1 MGKLWLVAKQEYVGR
16 VRQRS
21 FLVGTLSIL
30 ALIAV
35 IMGVTAIIVI
45 GGRDDRPLGYVDRA
59 GLFAA
64 GPAPAADG
72 PELRAFADEAAAR
85 AALAAGVI
93 QAFYLLPE
101 DYLSRHEVALVHG
114 KETPGER
121 VRGAFDDA
129 LRSTLAQRAL
139 AARALAGH
147 APAAGAPAGVQQRLV
162 EGSQVTLRSL
172 DGRRQI
178 DPSSIVDALLPFL
191 AGFLFIMATVSS
203 SGYLL
208 QALTAEKENR
218 TAEVMITT
226 LTPLQLVG
234 GKSLGLMA
242 VSLTQLAIWL
252 AVALTAIAVA
262 GRYFPELSGLHVS
275 PDLIL
280 IILLFFLP
288 AYALIAGLMTA
299 IGAIM
304 PDQQQGQQ
312 IAGLLNMMFFVPYFL
327 AAVLFANPNGPLAV
341 ALTLFP
347 TTAFTA
353 ITVRWGMTT
362 IPTWQLAASWIILVV
377 SAALSVVFAAQIFRM
392 GMLTYGQRL
401 NARSI
406 RAALG
411 GRGS

>member
-1 MGKLWLVAKQEYVGR
+1 MRKMWLVARQEYVSR
-16 VRQRS
+16 ARQRS

-30 ALIAV
+30 AIIAV
-35 IMGVTAIIVI
+35 IMGITAILAMS
-45 GGRDDRPLGYVDRA
+45 GRDDRAVGYVDHA
-59 GLFAA
+59 GVFAVQ
-64 GPAPAADG
+64 AASAAEG
-72 PELRAFADEAAAR
+72 PELRAFADEGAAR
-85 AALAAGVI
+85 AALGASVI
-93 QAFYLLPE
+93 QAFYVLPE
-101 DYLSRHEVALVHG
+101 DYLSRGEVALFYG
-114 KETPGER
+114 EDKPGDG

-129 LRSTLAQRAL
+129 AGGRRSLCME
-139 AARALAGH
+139 
-147 APAAGAPAGVQQRLV
+147 PAEVRQRLI
-162 EGSQVTLRSL
+162 EGTQVTLRSL

-191 AGFLFIMATVSS
+191 AGFLFIMATMSS

-218 TAEVMITT
+218 TAEVMITS

-252 AVALTAIAVA
+252 AVALAAIAVG

-275 PDLIL
+275 PGMIG

-288 AYALIAGLMTA
+288 AFALIAGLMTA

-327 AAVLFANPNGPLAV
+327 VAIFFANPNGPLAV

-353 ITVRWGMTT
+353 ITLRWGMTT
-362 IPTWQLAASWIILVV
+362 IPTWQLAASWVILVV
-377 SAALSVVFAAQIFRM
+377 SAVFCVVFAAQIFRV

-401 NARSI
+401 DARSI

-411 GRGS
+411 GKGS

>member
-1 MGKLWLVAKQEYVGR
+1 MGKLWLVARQEYGGR

-30 ALIAV
+30 AIIAV
-35 IMGVTAIIVI
+35 IMGITAIIVMS
-45 GGRDDRPLGYVDRA
+45 GRDDRPLGYVDGA
-59 GLFAA
+59 GVFGAKA
-64 GPAPAADG
+64 VSATEG

-85 AALAAGVI
+85 EALGAGVI
-93 QAFYLLPE
+93 QAFYILPE
-101 DYLSRHEVALVHG
+101 DYLSRREVALVYG
-114 KETPGER
+114 KEPPGEQ
-121 VRGAFDDA
+121 VRGAFDKA
-129 LRSTLAQRAL
+129 LRVALAQRAL
-139 AARALAGH
+139 AAH
-147 APAAGAPAGVQQRLV
+147 APAAGAPAGVQQRLI
-162 EGSQVTLRSL
+162 GGTQVTLRSL

-178 DPSSIVDALLPFL
+178 DPASIVDALLPFL
-191 AGFLFIMATVSS
+191 AGFLFVLATVSS

-218 TAEVMITT
+218 TSEVMITT

-242 VSLTQLAIWL
+242 VSLTQLAVWL
-252 AVALTAIAVA
+252 AVALAAIAV
-262 GRYFPELSGLHVS
+262 GGLYFPELSGLHVS
-275 PDLIL
+275 PGLIGV
-280 IILLFFLP
+280 ILLYFLP
-288 AYALIAGLMTA
+288 AFALIAGMMTA
-299 IGAIM
+299 ISAIM

-312 IAGLLNMMFFVPYFL
+312 VAGLLNMMFFVPYFL
-327 AAVLFANPNGPLAV
+327 AAIFFTNPNGPLAV

-362 IPTWQLAASWIILVV
+362 IPTWQLAASWVILVI
-377 SAALSVVFAAQIFRM
+377 SAIFCVVFAAQIFRV

-401 NARSI
+401 DARSI

>member
-30 ALIAV
+30 AIIAV
-35 IMGVTAIIVI
+35 IIGITAIIVI
-45 GGRDDRPLGYVDRA
+45 SGRDDRPLGYVDLA

-64 GPAPAADG
+64 QPAPAAEG
-72 PELRAFADEAAAR
+72 PELRVFADEAAAR
-85 AALAAGVI
+85 EALEAGVI

-101 DYLSRHEVALVHG
+101 DYLSRHEVVLDYG
-114 KETPGER
+114 KEQPGER

-129 LRSTLAQRAL
+129 LRTAL
-139 AARALAGH
+139 AASALAGR
-147 APAAGAPAGVQQRLV
+147 APAVGAPAGVRQRLI

-191 AGFLFIMATVSS
+191 AGFLFVMATMSS

-234 GKSLGLMA
+234 GKSFGLMA

-252 AVALTAIAVA
+252 AVALAAISVG

-275 PDLIL
+275 PGLIGVIL
-280 IILLFFLP
+280 IFFLP
-288 AYALIAGLMTA
+288 AFALIAGMMTA

-327 AAVLFANPNGPLAV
+327 AAILLANPNGPLAV

-362 IPTWQLAASWIILVV
+362 IPTWQLVASWVILVI
-377 SAALSVVFAAQIFRM
+377 SATFCVIFAAQVFRV

-401 NARSI
+401 DMRSI

-411 GRGS
+411 RTGS

>member
-1 MGKLWLVAKQEYVGR
+1 MGKLWLVAKQEYLGR

-30 ALIAV
+30 AIIAV
-35 IMGVTAIIVI
+35 IMGITAFIVM
-45 GGRDDRPLGYVDRA
+45 GGRDDRPLGYVDHA
-59 GLFAA
+59 GVFAA
-64 GPAPAADG
+64 PLVPAAGG
-72 PELRAFADEAAAR
+72 PEIRAFPDEAAAR
-85 AALAAGVI
+85 GALGAGVI
-93 QAFYLLPE
+93 QAFYVLPE
-101 DYLSRHEVALVHG
+101 DYLSRRAVTLLYG
-114 KETPGER
+114 KDKPGER
-121 VRGAFDDA
+121 VHGAFDDA
-129 LRSTLAQRAL
+129 LRAAL
-139 AARALAGH
+139 AARALAGR
-147 APAAGAPAGVQQRLV
+147 APAEVRQRLI

-178 DPSSIVDALLPFL
+178 DPSSIIDALLPFL
-191 AGFLFIMATVSS
+191 AGFLFILATVSS

-218 TAEVMITT
+218 TAEVMITS

-234 GKSLGLMA
+234 GKSVGLMA
-242 VSLTQLAIWL
+242 VSLSQLAIWL
-252 AVALTAIAVA
+252 GVAIVAIAVA
-262 GRYFPELSGLHVS
+262 GRYVPELRGLHVS
-275 PDLIL
+275 PDLVV
-280 IILLFFLP
+280 IILLYFLP
-288 AYALIAGLMTA
+288 AYVLIAGLMTA

-312 IAGLLNMMFFVPYFL
+312 IAGLLNMMFFIPYFL
-327 AAVLFANPNGPLAV
+327 AAILFTNPNGPLAV

-362 IPTWQLAASWIILVV
+362 IPTWQLAASWVILVV
-377 SAALSVVFAAQIFRM
+377 SAIFCVVFASQIFRV

-401 NARSI
+401 DMRGI

>member
-1 MGKLWLVAKQEYVGR
+1 MGKLWLVAKQEYAGR

-30 ALIAV
+30 AIIAV
-35 IMGVTAIIVI
+35 IIGITAIIVI
-45 GGRDDRPLGYVDRA
+45 SGRDDRPLGYVDLA

-64 GPAPAADG
+64 QPVPAAEG

-85 AALAAGVI
+85 EALEAGVI

-101 DYLSRHEVALVHG
+101 DYLSRHEVVLDNG
-114 KETPGER
+114 KEQPGER

-129 LRSTLAQRAL
+129 LRTAL
-139 AARALAGH
+139 AAS
-147 APAAGAPAGVQQRLV
+147 APAGVRQRLI

-191 AGFLFIMATVSS
+191 AGFLFVMATISS

-208 QALTAEKENR
+208 QALTAEKEDR

-234 GKSLGLMA
+234 GKSFGLMA

-252 AVALTAIAVA
+252 AVALAAISVG

-275 PDLIL
+275 PGLIGV
-280 IILLFFLP
+280 ILLYFLP
-288 AYALIAGLMTA
+288 AFALIAGMMTA

-327 AAVLFANPNGPLAV
+327 AAILLANPNGPLAV
-341 ALTLFP
+341 ALTLLP

-362 IPTWQLAASWIILVV
+362 IPTWQLVASWVILVI
-377 SAALSVVFAAQIFRM
+377 SATFCVIFAAQVFRV
-392 GMLTYGQRL
+392 GMLTHGQRL
-401 NARSI
+401 DMRSI

-411 GRGS
+411 RTGS

>member
-1 MGKLWLVAKQEYVGR
+1 MRKMWLVARQEYVGR

-30 ALIAV
+30 AIIAV
-35 IMGVTAIIVI
+35 IMGITAIIVM
-45 GGRDDRPLGYVDRA
+45 GGRDDRPVGYVDLA
-59 GLFAA
+59 GVFGMQAA
-64 GPAPAADG
+64 SAADG
-72 PELRAFADEAAAR
+72 PELRAFPDEAAAR
-85 AALAAGVI
+85 EALEAGVI
-93 QAFYLLPE
+93 QAFYMLPE
-101 DYLSRHEVALVHG
+101 DYLSRREVALFYG
-114 KETPGER
+114 KDKPGER
-121 VRGAFDDA
+121 VSGAFDEA
-129 LRSTLAQRAL
+129 LRTALAQRAL
-139 AARALAGH
+139 AASALVGR
-147 APAAGAPAGVQQRLV
+147 APAEVRQRLV

-191 AGFLFIMATVSS
+191 AGFLFIMATMSS

-226 LTPLQLVG
+226 LSPTQLVG
-234 GKSLGLMA
+234 GKSAGLMA
-242 VSLTQLAIWL
+242 VSLTQLAVWL
-252 AVALTAIAVA
+252 AVALAAIAVA
-262 GRYFPELSGLHVS
+262 GRFVPELRGLHVS
-275 PDLIL
+275 PALIG
-280 IILLFFLP
+280 IILLYFLP
-288 AYALIAGLMTA
+288 AFALIAGLMTA

-304 PDQQQGQQ
+304 PDQQQSQQ

-327 AAVLFANPNGPLAV
+327 AAIFFTNPNGPLAV

-362 IPTWQLAASWIILVV
+362 IPIWQLVASWVILVT
-377 SAALSVVFAAQIFRM
+377 SATLCVLFAAQIFRV

-401 NARSI
+401 DMRSI

>member
-1 MGKLWLVAKQEYVGR
+1 MGKLWLVAKQEYLGR

-30 ALIAV
+30 AIIAV
-35 IMGVTAIIVI
+35 IMGITAFIVM
-45 GGRDDRPLGYVDRA
+45 GGRDDRPLGYVDHA
-59 GLFAA
+59 GVFAA
-64 GPAPAADG
+64 PLVPAAGG
-72 PELRAFADEAAAR
+72 PEIRAFPDEAAAR
-85 AALAAGVI
+85 GALGAGVI
-93 QAFYLLPE
+93 QAFYVLPE
-101 DYLSRHEVALVHG
+101 DYLSRRTVTLLYG
-114 KETPGER
+114 KDKPGER
-121 VRGAFDDA
+121 VHGAFDDA
-129 LRSTLAQRAL
+129 LRAAL
-139 AARALAGH
+139 AARALAGR
-147 APAAGAPAGVQQRLV
+147 APAEVRQRLI

-178 DPSSIVDALLPFL
+178 DPSSIIDALLPFL
-191 AGFLFIMATVSS
+191 AGFLFILATVSS

-218 TAEVMITT
+218 TAEVMITS

-234 GKSLGLMA
+234 GKSVGLMA
-242 VSLTQLAIWL
+242 VSLSQLAIWL
-252 AVALTAIAVA
+252 GVAIAAIAVA
-262 GRYFPELSGLHVS
+262 GRYVPELRGLHVS
-275 PDLIL
+275 PDLIV
-280 IILLFFLP
+280 IILLYFLP
-288 AYALIAGLMTA
+288 AYVLIAGLMTA

-312 IAGLLNMMFFVPYFL
+312 IAGLLNMMFFIPYFL
-327 AAVLFANPNGPLAV
+327 AAILFTNPNGPLAV

-362 IPTWQLAASWIILVV
+362 IPTWQLAASWVILVV
-377 SAALSVVFAAQIFRM
+377 SAIFCVVFASQIFRV

-401 NARSI
+401 DARGI

>member
-1 MGKLWLVAKQEYVGR
+1 MGKLWLVARQEYVGR

-30 ALIAV
+30 AIIAV
-35 IMGVTAIIVI
+35 IMGITAIIVI
-45 GGRDDRPLGYVDRA
+45 GGRDDRPLGYVDHA
-59 GLFAA
+59 GLFVAQ
-64 GPAPAADG
+64 PAPAAEG
-72 PELRAFADEAAAR
+72 PELRAFADETAAR
-85 AALAAGVI
+85 EALAAGVI
-93 QAFYLLPE
+93 QAFYVLPE
-101 DYLSRHEVALVHG
+101 DYLSRHEVALVYG

-129 LRSTLAQRAL
+129 LRASLAQRTLAQRTL
-139 AARALAGH
+139 AASAL
-147 APAAGAPAGVQQRLV
+147 AGVQQRLI
-162 EGSQVTLRSL
+162 EGTQVTLRSL

-191 AGFLFIMATVSS
+191 AGFLFIMATMSS

-252 AVALTAIAVA
+252 AVALAAIAVG

-275 PDLIL
+275 PGLIGV
-280 IILLFFLP
+280 ILLFFLP

-304 PDQQQGQQ
+304 PDQQQSQQ

-362 IPTWQLAASWIILVV
+362 IPTWQLAASWVILVV
-377 SAALSVVFAAQIFRM
+377 SAAFMRDFRGADLPRGDADLRPTTERAQHP
-392 GMLTYGQRL
+392 GG
-401 NARSI
+401 AR
-406 RAALG
+406 RQG
-411 GRGS
+411 

>member
-1 MGKLWLVAKQEYVGR
+1 MGKLWLVAKQEYVAR

-30 ALIAV
+30 AIIAV
-35 IMGVTAIIVI
+35 IMGITGFMVMR
-45 GGRDDRPLGYVDRA
+45 GRDERPLGYVDHA
-59 GLFAA
+59 GVFAA
-64 GPAPAADG
+64 PPVLAAEG
-72 PELRAFADEAAAR
+72 PEIRAFPDEAAAR
-85 AALAAGVI
+85 AALAAGGI
-93 QAFYLLPE
+93 QAYYLLPE
-101 DYLSRHEVALVHG
+101 DYLSRHEVALVYD
-114 KETPGER
+114 KEQPDER
-121 VRGAFDDA
+121 VRDAFDDA
-129 LRSTLAQRAL
+129 LRTAL
-139 AARALAGH
+139 
-147 APAAGAPAGVQQRLV
+147 AAGAPAGVRQRLI

-178 DPSSIVDALLPFL
+178 DPSSIIDALLPFL
-191 AGFLFIMATVSS
+191 AGFLFILATVSS

-218 TAEVMITT
+218 TAEVMITS
-226 LTPLQLVG
+226 LKPLQLVG
-234 GKSLGLMA
+234 GKSVGLMA
-242 VSLTQLAIWL
+242 VSLSQLAIWL
-252 AVALTAIAVA
+252 GVAIAAIAVA
-262 GRYFPELSGLHVS
+262 GRYVPELRGLHVS

-280 IILLFFLP
+280 IILLYFLP
-288 AYALIAGLMTA
+288 AYALIAGMMTA

-327 AAVLFANPNGPLAV
+327 AAILFTNPNGPLAV

-347 TTAFTA
+347 TTAFPA

-377 SAALSVVFAAQIFRM
+377 TAILCVVFAAHIFRV

-401 NARSI
+401 DARSI

-411 GRGS
+411 RRGS

>member
-1 MGKLWLVAKQEYVGR
+1 MGKFWLVARQEYLGR

-21 FLVGTLSIL
+21 FLVGTLSMLAIL
-30 ALIAV
+30 ALIMGITAV
-35 IMGVTAIIVI
+35 IVM
-45 GGRDDRPLGYVDRA
+45 GGRDDRPLGYVDNA
-59 GLFAA
+59 GVFTAP
-64 GPAPAADG
+64 PAPAAGG
-72 PELRAFADEAAAR
+72 PEIRAFPDEPAAR
-85 AALAAGVI
+85 GALEAGAI
-93 QAFYLLPE
+93 QAFYVLPE
-101 DYLSRHEVALVHG
+101 NYLSRHEVALVYG

-121 VRGAFDDA
+121 VRGGFDEA
-129 LRSTLAQRAL
+129 LRTAL
-139 AARALAGH
+139 AASALAGR
-147 APAAGAPAGVQQRLV
+147 APAAGAPAGVQQRLI

-172 DGRRQI
+172 DGGRQI

-191 AGFLFIMATVSS
+191 AGFLFILATVSA

-226 LTPLQLVG
+226 LSPLQLVG

-242 VSLTQLAIWL
+242 VSLTQLAVWL
-252 AVALTAIAVA
+252 AVALAAIAVG
-262 GRYFPELSGLHVS
+262 GRYFPEFSGLHVS
-275 PDLIL
+275 PGLIG
-280 IILLFFLP
+280 IILLYFLP
-288 AYALIAGLMTA
+288 AFALIAGLMTA

-304 PDQQQGQQ
+304 PDQQQSQQ

-327 AAVLFANPNGPLAV
+327 SAVLFANPNGPLAV

-353 ITVRWGMTT
+353 ISVRWGMTT
-362 IPTWQLAASWIILVV
+362 IPTWQLAASWVILVV
-377 SAALSVVFAAQIFRM
+377 SATCCVVFAAQIFRV

-401 NARSI
+401 DLRSI
-406 RAALG
+406 RVALG

>member
-1 MGKLWLVAKQEYVGR
+1 MGKLWLVARQEYLAR

-35 IMGVTAIIVI
+35 IMGVTAVIVMS
-45 GGRDDRPLGYVDRA
+45 GRDDRPLGYVDHA
-59 GLFAA
+59 GVFAA
-64 GPAPAADG
+64 QAVSAAEG
-72 PELRAFADEAAAR
+72 PELRAFADEEAAK
-85 AALAAGVI
+85 AALAAGLI
-93 QAFYLLPE
+93 QAFYVLPA
-101 DYLSRHEVALVHG
+101 DYLSRREVALVYG
-114 KETPGER
+114 KEQPGEG

-129 LRSTLAQRAL
+129 LRAAL
-139 AARALAGH
+139 AARALAGR
-147 APAAGAPAGVQQRLV
+147 APAETRQRLI

-191 AGFLFIMATVSS
+191 AGFLFILATVSS
-203 SGYLL
+203 SDYLL

-218 TAEVMITT
+218 TAEVMITS

-234 GKSLGLMA
+234 GKSVGLMA
-242 VSLTQLAIWL
+242 VSLSQLAIWL
-252 AVALTAIAVA
+252 GVAIAALAVA
-262 GRYFPELSGLHVS
+262 GRFVPELRGLHVS
-275 PDLIL
+275 PDLIVV
-280 IILLFFLP
+280 ILLYFLP

-299 IGAIM
+299 IGTIM

-327 AAVLFANPNGPLAV
+327 AAILFANPNGPLAV

-362 IPTWQLAASWIILVV
+362 IPTWQLAASWVILVV
-377 SAALSVVFAAQIFRM
+377 SATFCVVFAAQIFRV

-401 NARSI
+401 GLRSI

-411 GRGS
+411 GKGS

>member
-1 MGKLWLVAKQEYVGR
+1 MRYGR
-16 VRQRS
+16 
-21 FLVGTLSIL
+21 T
-30 ALIAV
+30 
-35 IMGVTAIIVI
+35 
-45 GGRDDRPLGYVDRA
+45 
-59 GLFAA
+59 
-64 GPAPAADG
+64 
-72 PELRAFADEAAAR
+72 
-85 AALAAGVI
+85 LAA
-93 QAFYLLPE
+93 
-101 DYLSRHEVALVHG
+101 SAL
-114 KETPGER
+114 
-121 VRGAFDDA
+121 
-129 LRSTLAQRAL
+129 
-139 AARALAGH
+139 
-147 APAAGAPAGVQQRLV
+147 AGVQQRLI
-162 EGSQVTLRSL
+162 EGTQVTLRSL

-191 AGFLFIMATVSS
+191 AGFLFIMATISS

-242 VSLTQLAIWL
+242 VSLTQLAIWV
-252 AVALTAIAVA
+252 AVALAAIAVG

-275 PDLIL
+275 PGLIGV
-280 IILLFFLP
+280 ILLFFLP
-288 AYALIAGLMTA
+288 AYSLIAGLMTA

-304 PDQQQGQQ
+304 PDQQQSQQ

-353 ITVRWGMTT
+353 ISVRWGMTT

-377 SAALSVVFAAQIFRM
+377 SAAFSVVFAAQIFRM

-401 NARSI
+401 DARSI

>member
-1 MGKLWLVAKQEYVGR
+1 

-30 ALIAV
+30 AIIAV
-35 IMGVTAIIVI
+35 IMGITAIIVM
-45 GGRDDRPLGYVDRA
+45 GGRDDRPVGYVDHA
-59 GLFAA
+59 GVLGMQAVS
-64 GPAPAADG
+64 AADG
-72 PELRAFADEAAAR
+72 PELHAFPDEAAAR
-85 AALAAGVI
+85 KALEAGVI
-93 QAFYLLPE
+93 QAFYMLPE
-101 DYLSRHEVALVHG
+101 DYLSRREVALFYG
-114 KETPGER
+114 KDKPGER
-121 VRGAFDDA
+121 VSGAFDEA
-129 LRSTLAQRAL
+129 LRTAL
-139 AARALAGH
+139 AASALAGR
-147 APAAGAPAGVQQRLV
+147 APAEVRQRLI

-178 DPSSIVDALLPFL
+178 DPSSIIDALLPFL
-191 AGFLFIMATVSS
+191 AGFLFIMATISS

-226 LTPLQLVG
+226 LSPTQLVG
-234 GKSLGLMA
+234 GKSAGLMA
-242 VSLTQLAIWL
+242 VSLTQLAVWL
-252 AVALTAIAVA
+252 AVALAAIAVA
-262 GRYFPELSGLHVS
+262 GRFVPELRGLHVS
-275 PDLIL
+275 PALIG
-280 IILLFFLP
+280 IILLYFLP
-288 AYALIAGLMTA
+288 AFALIAGLMTA

-304 PDQQQGQQ
+304 PDQQQSQQ

-327 AAVLFANPNGPLAV
+327 AAIFFTNPNGPLAV

-362 IPTWQLAASWIILVV
+362 IPTWQLVASWVILVT
-377 SAALSVVFAAQIFRM
+377 SATLCVLFAAQIFRV
-392 GMLTYGQRL
+392 GMLTYAQRWGT
-401 NARSI
+401 RSI

>member
-1 MGKLWLVAKQEYVGR
+1 MGKLWLVARQEYWGR

-30 ALIAV
+30 AIIAV
-35 IMGVTAIIVI
+35 IMGITAIIVI

-64 GPAPAADG
+64 QPGPAADG
-72 PELRAFADEAAAR
+72 PELRAFADEAVAR
-85 AALAAGVI
+85 EALAAGVI
-93 QAFYLLPE
+93 QAFYVLPE
-101 DYLSRHEVALVHG
+101 DYLSRREVALFYG
-114 KETPGER
+114 KDKPGEG

-129 LRSTLAQRAL
+129 LRGSLAQRTL
-139 AARALAGH
+139 AASAL
-147 APAAGAPAGVQQRLV
+147 AGVQQRLI
-162 EGSQVTLRSL
+162 EGTQVTLRSL

-191 AGFLFIMATVSS
+191 AGFLFIMATISS

-242 VSLTQLAIWL
+242 VSLTQLAIWV
-252 AVALTAIAVA
+252 AVALAAIAVG

-275 PDLIL
+275 PGLIGV
-280 IILLFFLP
+280 ILLFFLP

-304 PDQQQGQQ
+304 PDQQQSQQ

-353 ITVRWGMTT
+353 ISVRWGMTT

-377 SAALSVVFAAQIFRM
+377 SAAFSVVFAAQIFRM

-401 NARSI
+401 DARSI

>member
-1 MGKLWLVAKQEYVGR
+1 MRKLWLVARQEYLGR

-30 ALIAV
+30 AIIAV
-35 IMGVTAIIVI
+35 IMGVTAFIVLS
-45 GGRDDRPLGYVDRA
+45 GRDNRPLGYVDHA
-59 GLFAA
+59 GVFVAGASSAA
-64 GPAPAADG
+64 GAP
-72 PELRAFADEAAAR
+72 EMRAFSDEAAAR
-85 AALAAGVI
+85 SALAAGEI
-93 QAFYLLPE
+93 QAFYVLPE
-101 DYLSRHEVALVHG
+101 DYLSRREVSLFYG
-114 KETPGER
+114 KDTPGEQL
-121 VRGAFDDA
+121 RGAFAGA
-129 LRSTLAQRAL
+129 LRVAL
-139 AARALAGH
+139 AARA
-147 APAAGAPAGVQQRLV
+147 PAEVRQRLI

-178 DPSSIVDALLPFL
+178 DPSSIIDALLPFL
-191 AGFLFIMATVSS
+191 AGFLFVMATVSS

-242 VSLTQLAIWL
+242 VSLTQLAVWL
-252 AVALTAIAVA
+252 AVAITALAVA
-262 GRYFPELSGLHVS
+262 GRFVPELRGLHVS
-275 PDLIL
+275 LGLIGVV
-280 IILLFFLP
+280 LLYFLP
-288 AYALIAGLMTA
+288 AFALLAGLMTA

-312 IAGLLNMMFFVPYFL
+312 VAGLLNMMFFVPYFL
-327 AAVLFANPNGPLAV
+327 AAIFIANPNGPLAV

-362 IPTWQLAASWIILVV
+362 IPAWQLTASWIILVV
-377 SAALSVVFAAQIFRM
+377 SAALCVVFAAQIFRM

-401 NARSI
+401 DLRSI
-406 RAALG
+406 RSALG
-411 GRGS
+411 GKGS

>member
-1 MGKLWLVAKQEYVGR
+1 M
-16 VRQRS
+16 
-21 FLVGTLSIL
+21 
-30 ALIAV
+30 
-35 IMGVTAIIVI
+35 
-45 GGRDDRPLGYVDRA
+45 
-59 GLFAA
+59 
-64 GPAPAADG
+64 
-72 PELRAFADEAAAR
+72 
-85 AALAAGVI
+85 
-93 QAFYLLPE
+93 
-101 DYLSRHEVALVHG
+101 
-114 KETPGER
+114 
-121 VRGAFDDA
+121 
-129 LRSTLAQRAL
+129 
-139 AARALAGH
+139 
-147 APAAGAPAGVQQRLV
+147 
-162 EGSQVTLRSL
+162 TLRSL

-191 AGFLFIMATVSS
+191 AGFLFILATVSS

-234 GKSLGLMA
+234 GKSVGLMA

-252 AVALTAIAVA
+252 GVAIAAIAVA
-262 GRYFPELSGLHVS
+262 GRYVPELRGLHVS
-275 PDLIL
+275 PDLIV
-280 IILLFFLP
+280 IILLYFLP

-327 AAVLFANPNGPLAV
+327 AAILFTNPNGPLAV

-377 SAALSVVFAAQIFRM
+377 SAILCVVFAAQIFRV

-401 NARSI
+401 DARSI
-406 RAALG
+406 RTALG
-411 GRGS
+411 RRGS